1 MKYSVTGFMILV
13 KRDEIKKQT
22 ESGII
27 LATDE
32 KLEKAAMNKGTVLG
46 IGPAAWGA
54 DWLGGGK
61 IPWCK
66 VGDKICFAKYAGTNY
81 VDEETKEEFLLIRD
95 EDVLMVIEE

>member
-1 MKYSVTGFMILV
+1 MKYQPAGFLILV

-22 ESGII
+22 ASGII
-27 LATDE
+27 IAADE
-32 KLEKAAMNKGTVLG
+32 KLEKAAMNKGVVLG
-46 IGPAAWGA
+46 IGPACWGA

-66 VGDKICFAKYAGTNY
+66 VGDHICFAKYAGTNY